1 MISNASISDHLVPE
15 VVLLDMSYTLEDVS
29 DHHHGCLVIIP
40 SCIQCLEEVV
50 IQSLEN
56 IMPDLEEM
64 FSLNDAKNRLQEF
77 HLALQVVGDDLLE
90 ANVQPIPM
98 LVQDHAVNIPVQ
110 LLEGEARFI
119 LPLNLMK
126 NPFHTSVRQ

>member
-1 MISNASISDHLVPE
+1 
-15 VVLLDMSYTLEDVS
+15 
-29 DHHHGCLVIIP
+29 
-40 SCIQCLEEVV
+40 
-50 IQSLEN
+50 
-56 IMPDLEEM
+56 MPDLEEM

-98 LVQDHAVNIPVQ
+98 LVQDHAVNIAVQ
-110 LLEGEARFI
+110 LLEGEDILF
-119 LPLNLMK
+119 LPLNLLK